1 MKVALNTVRSALSC
15 FRCSRFSFAA
25 AASAGQYFMTRA
37 AFCVSRASLLGA
49 IFINPDP
56 SRCPFGTG
64 KRIIY
69 ASVYNR
75 HTHRALALSG
85 SHATNPI
92 RGAVEMLCGDG
103 CDE

>member
-1 MKVALNTVRSALSC
+1 MRFTESSSTSVSSRMKVALNTVRSALSC

-56 SRCPFGTG
+56 SRCPFGTEG
-64 KRIIY
+64 
-69 ASVYNR
+69 
-75 HTHRALALSG
+75 
-85 SHATNPI
+85 
-92 RGAVEMLCGDG
+92 
-103 CDE
+103 